1 MPQSTQFLDYQVVNS
16 TIEAER
22 DHLRVGDHFV
32 RVLTMKEAITETRPL
47 VLDSLLKIGANF
59 DVVTEWT
66 PMNAE
71 QARKEVN
78 KRRRHFNVS
87 KTGFIS
93 QMGNDAAQTN
103 PRDVLVDESKQADIE
118 NLGDCLR
125 ALGDGQQLGDFSLSI
140 ALYGRSKP
148 ELEQLVGEFTGV
160 FTNADGNLFVE
171 TYISCGPRASEVL
184 GLQWKSW
191 TGTTLVPY
199 GTAFE
204 GQFYPGRFKTRASQA
219 PIGVPE
225 QVRPIIQAWHRVC
238 PDPSPEAL
246 MFSTFGRGER
256 KGQAVPRW
264 GKNFLTWWVRPI
276 TRKLKIP
283 DRLVTFQ
290 VMRRTLGTNL
300 QHHGTLKDAQGALRH
315 ASIQTTGDVY
325 VQTIEKSVL
334 NAMNSRTAEILTDWE
349 PTILS
354 GKNVATMDPATPK
367 RRSFRVVKHLDQ
379 LGPSGGERQAVSA

>member
-1 MPQSTQFLDYQVVNS
+1 
-16 TIEAER
+16 
-22 DHLRVGDHFV
+22 
-32 RVLTMKEAITETRPL
+32 
-47 VLDSLLKIGANF
+47 
-59 DVVTEWT
+59 
-66 PMNAE
+66 
-71 QARKEVN
+71 
-78 KRRRHFNVS
+78 
-87 KTGFIS
+87 
-93 QMGNDAAQTN
+93 MGNDAAQTN